1 MDQGTARW
9 GRLTAGAAGAALM
22 LACGQPPEP
31 STRLNAQPSPA
42 SMRQGQVLHE
52 PASLS
57 PSKPSGSDDVPSAE
71 EAAWEQACLAAGTV
85 HLAFSLLQVLDEGPG
100 HNILFSPYS
109 LTRALGLLQ
118 MGARGRTAEQLAH
131 ALHLPNTGARL
142 APAYAAAQ
150 AALSAEAHRS
160 RAHTQ
165 LVQAD
170 AVWGAP
176 WVSPE
181 TPFLSAVAAGFS
193 DAWHTVDFAETS
205 SLARDTINHW
215 VCEQTGGHIHDLLAQ
230 DAPSVHTHLLLINT
244 LFVSAPWAK
253 AFNPKFV
260 RDAPFYNA
268 DETTTSVPTM
278 HQEIKAQIGR
288 ADGFVAV
295 DVPYRAAGLSLTLVM
310 PEAGMDLAI
319 EALSPDKLE
328 ALWAALKPAV
338 VSLALPKFKVEASF
352 GVKDALMAVGVQ
364 DVFLPD
370 EADLGG
376 IDGHV
381 GRLHVDEVVHR
392 ATLEVN
398 EKGTLALAATGILL
412 RTTAVAEHIEEV
424 RIERPFMFFMR
435 DRQAGTLLFAGK
447 VSSLGSSAPSAP

>member
-1 MDQGTARW
+1 MDQGVRRW
-9 GRLTAGAAGAALM
+9 GRGAWGAAGLVLT
-22 LACGQPPEP
+22 LACGQPPPGGRDVAQMPHSLPDALRASAGAAPPAALP
-31 STRLNAQPSPA
+31 S
-42 SMRQGQVLHE
+42 
-52 PASLS
+52 
-57 PSKPSGSDDVPSAE
+57 DAE
-71 EAAWEQACLAAGTV
+71 TAAEQACLAVGTV
-85 HLAFSLLQVLDEGPG
+85 HLALSLLQVLDGGPS

-131 ALHLPNTGARL
+131 ALHVPNTGPRL
-142 APAYAAAQ
+142 APAYGAAQ
-150 AALSAEAHRS
+150 AALSAEAQRS

-181 TPFLSAVAAGFS
+181 TPFLSAVAAGFT

-205 SLARDTINHW
+205 SLARDTINRW
-215 VCEQTGGHIHDLLAQ
+215 VCEQTGGHIHDLFAQ

-260 RDAPFYNA
+260 KDAPFYNA
-268 DETTTSVPTM
+268 DASVAFVPTM
-278 HQEIKAQIGR
+278 VQQIKGQLAQACGYI
-288 ADGFVAV
+288 AL

-310 PEAGMDLAI
+310 PQPGQNAVI
-319 EALSPDKLE
+319 EELTADCLE
-328 ALWAALKPAV
+328 ALWAHMQPEV
-338 VSLALPKFKVEASF
+338 VDLSLPKFKVEASF

-364 DVFLPD
+364 DVFMP
-370 EADLGG
+370 EQADLGG
-376 IDGHV
+376 IDGHATS
-381 GRLHVDEVVHR
+381 LYVDEVVHR

-398 EKGTLALAATGILL
+398 EKGTLASAATGILL
-412 RTTAVAEHIEEV
+412 RTTAVAEHTEHIHV
-424 RIERPFMFFMR
+424 DRPFLFFMR

-447 VSSLGSSAPSAP
+447 VSTLGSPPLSP